1 MKIVYYLP
9 GMGGRLD
16 TGLGLALLSRDFH
29 LQGRELAGE
38 FRQLDFGQQVDCV
51 ANDLQSEAV
60 REGACVVANSFG
72 AYLFL
77 HAQAQMPPFKGN
89 VLLLSPIVGHFSHES
104 TQMGFV
110 PPRSERLGQ
119 MARAGAFP
127 VPEQCE
133 IHVGADDWQS
143 NPASVKAFGSMLGI
157 PVNVVPNAGHSLPQ
171 DYVSGALD
179 RLWKLVG

>member
-1 MKIVYYLP
+1 MKKIVYYLP

-16 TGLGLALLSRDFH
+16 TGLGLALLRRDFN

-38 FRQLDFGQQVDCV
+38 FRKLDFGQQVDCV
-51 ANDLQSEAV
+51 ANDLQSEIF
-60 REGACVVANSFG
+60 REGACVIANSFG

-77 HAQAQMPPFKGN
+77 HAQAQMPPFTGN
-89 VLLLSPIVGHFSHES
+89 VLLLSPIVGHFSNEA

-110 PPRSERLGQ
+110 PPRSERLGE
-119 MARAGAFP
+119 MAKAGAFP

-143 NPASVKAFGSMLGI
+143 NPASVKAFGSTLGI
-157 PVNVVPNAGHSLPQ
+157 PVTVVPNAGHSLPQ
-171 DYVSGALD
+171 DYVSGVLD
-179 RLWKLVG
+179 RLET